1 MRDFPV
7 FTTAHGVASLS
18 LREVP
23 YKGVAYITIQDT
35 QEPEA
40 LLRECVDFCKTVGAQ
55 KIYATGHSFLESF
68 PFYTAIWQMRILRQ
82 NLPETDAKLFP
93 VTEKTIEQFR
103 SLHNEKMAN
112 IPNAATI
119 IREDGE
125 KLLSRSAG
133 YFVYRGG
140 VLLGIGIAAG
150 DTVESVIAVMPGMG
164 RDVLLAL
171 STCLLSKN
179 VVLEVASVNLP
190 ALQLYEKLG
199 FIKTA
204 ELSRWFNVCNI
215 MQG

>member
-55 KIYATGHSFLESF
+55 KIYATGHPFLESF

-82 NLPETDAKLFP
+82 DLPKTDAALFP
-93 VTEKTIEQFR
+93 VTEKTIEPFR

-112 IPNAATI
+112 IPNAATMT
-119 IREDGE
+119 REDGE
-125 KLLSRSAG
+125 KLLTRGAG
-133 YFVYRGG
+133 YFVYRGE

-150 DTVESVIAVMPGMG
+150 DTVESVIGIKPGMG
-164 RDVLLAL
+164 RDVMLAL
-171 STCLLSKN
+171 SAGLVSESI
-179 VVLEVASVNLP
+179 VLEVASANLP
-190 ALQLYEKLG
+190 ALRLYEKLG
-199 FIKTA
+199 FVKTA
-204 ELSRWFNVCNI
+204 ELSRWFKVCNI
-215 MQG
+215 MQE